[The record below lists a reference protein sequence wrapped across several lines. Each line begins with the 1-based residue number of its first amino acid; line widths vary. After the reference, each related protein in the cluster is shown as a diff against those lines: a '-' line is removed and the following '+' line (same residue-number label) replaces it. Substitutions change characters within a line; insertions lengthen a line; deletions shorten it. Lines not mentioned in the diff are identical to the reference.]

1 MTIKKPIRKATPAEV
16 PAATE
21 QTAGAPAAGGAT
33 IADRFKLDM
42 PDPKAAKAVSTVADK
57 IALCAAL
64 LGLAAA
70 GFLAFTLW
78 QHWQF
83 LMPA

>member
-1 MTIKKPIRKATPAEV
+1 MTLKKKATSAEPV
-16 PAATE
+16 V
-21 QTAGAPAAGGAT
+21 APVTGGAT

-42 PDPKAAKAVSTVADK
+42 PDPNAKKPAGAETK
-57 IALCAAL
+57 IAVIAGVIAL
-64 LGLAAA
+64 GVV

-78 QHWQF
+78 QHWEY

>member
-1 MTIKKPIRKATPAEV
+1 MTLKKKATSAESV
-16 PAATE
+16 V
-21 QTAGAPAAGGAT
+21 APVTGGAT

-42 PDPKAAKAVSTVADK
+42 PDPNAKKPAGAETK
-57 IALCAAL
+57 IAVIAGVIAL
-64 LGLAAA
+64 GVV

-78 QHWQF
+78 QHWEY